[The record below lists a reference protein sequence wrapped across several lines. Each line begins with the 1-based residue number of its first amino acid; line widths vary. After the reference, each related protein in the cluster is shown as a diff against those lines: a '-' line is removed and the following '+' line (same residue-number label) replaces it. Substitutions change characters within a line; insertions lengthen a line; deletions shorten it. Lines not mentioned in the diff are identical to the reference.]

1 MKILEL
7 KEKLKEITSGEFII
21 GSELTNS
28 HACYMIYGVLRPA
41 EKQRLIKPG
50 KGHEEIVLILQGEV
64 KVTGIWEGIL
74 KEGEA
79 FHIVEEESVFF
90 ENLSPSDTIY
100 LIAGGHSEKGHS
112 H

>member
-1 MKILEL
+1 MNTSN
-7 KEKLKEITSGEFII
+7 KLKELISGEFII

-50 KGHEEIVLILQGEV
+50 KGHEEIVLILKGEV
-64 KVTGIWEGIL
+64 KVTGIWEGII
-74 KEGEA
+74 KEGES

-90 ENLSPSDTIY
+90 ENLSTSDTIY